1 MFEAIEVLCL
11 KKRLVSLVI
20 CLFLLIGLFSVN
32 LLIVAADDTDFT
44 VDVPYSGTFLRAE
57 PFEGAPTGGSTVEDP
72 AIIDLINKGFKEG
85 DYITISYSGKLYGG
99 AYWDS
104 GDLGESNT
112 EENYEINGLFSTSN
126 ELESVDILNRVPGA
140 IDFGEDIDTGET
152 WFQNIPTDIE
162 EDFIIEPYTGKT
174 IQIPSNAKYLFIC
187 KSDSFYPDNVGTI
200 SISLKMGNP
209 PTFPVEFLAIIVL
222 AIIALVILFFF
233 VKKRKKQ

>member
-1 MFEAIEVLCL
+1 MKNQLFHLAICI
-11 KKRLVSLVI
+11 S
-20 CLFLLIGLFSVN
+20 LLIGLFSVN
-32 LLIVAADDTDFT
+32 VLIVAADYTDLT
-44 VDVPYSGTFLRAE
+44 VDVSYRGTFLRAE
-57 PFEGAPTGGSTVEDP
+57 SFEGSPTGGSNVENP
-72 AIIDLINKGFKEG
+72 AIIDLIAEGFTEG
-85 DYITISYSGKLYGG
+85 DNVTISYSGKLYGG

-104 GDLGESNT
+104 DDLGESNT
-112 EENYEINGLFSTSN
+112 EENYEISGLFSTSN
-126 ELESVDILNRVPGA
+126 ELEPVDILNRVPGA

-209 PTFPVEFLAIIVL
+209 TTFPVEFLAIIVI

-233 VKKRKKQ
+233 VKKRKK

>member
-1 MFEAIEVLCL
+1 MKSQLFHSAICI
-11 KKRLVSLVI
+11 S
-20 CLFLLIGLFSVN
+20 LLIGLFSVN
-32 LLIVAADDTDFT
+32 VLIVAADDTDLT
-44 VDVPYSGTFLRAE
+44 VDVSYRGTFLRAE
-57 PFEGAPTGGSTVEDP
+57 SFEGSPTGGSAVENP
-72 AIIDLINKGFKEG
+72 AIIDLIAEGFTEG

-112 EENYEINGLFSTSN
+112 EENYEISGLFSTSN
-126 ELESVDILNRVPGA
+126 ELEPVDILNRVPGA

-200 SISLKMGNP
+200 SISLKMGNA
-209 PTFPVEFLAIIVL
+209 PTFPVEFLAIIVI

-233 VKKRKKQ
+233 VKKRKKK